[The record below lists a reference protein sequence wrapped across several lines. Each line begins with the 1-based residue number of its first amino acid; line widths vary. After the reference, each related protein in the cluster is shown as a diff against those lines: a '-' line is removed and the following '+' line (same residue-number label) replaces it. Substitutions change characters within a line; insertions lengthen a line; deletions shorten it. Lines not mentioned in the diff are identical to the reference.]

1 VDTRAAV
8 TRYLD
13 ALNGHAPDA
22 IAACVAPDFVN
33 EHTSVLGRSL
43 QGRQAYRDALDVFLA
58 RFEGLHYQVEDVVIE
73 EDRAALAYR
82 MTARYEGRPVTI
94 RGMFRFRVT
103 RGLIAHRVDY
113 WDSGEFTRQ
122 VTP

>member
-13 ALNGHAPDA
+13 ALNGHDPDV

-33 EHTSVLGRSL
+33 EHTSLLGRSL
-43 QGRQAYRDALDVFLA
+43 QGRQAYRVALDDFLA
-58 RFEGLHYQVEDVVIE
+58 RFEELHYQVEDVVVE
-73 EDRAALAYR
+73 DDRAALAYR
-82 MTARYEGRPVTI
+82 MTARYEGRAVSI
-94 RGMFRFRVT
+94 RGMFRFRVAG
-103 RGLIAHRVDY
+103 GLVAHRTDY

-122 VTP
+122 VTK

>member
-13 ALNGHAPDA
+13 ALNGHDADA
-22 IAACVAPDFVN
+22 IAASVAPDFVN

-43 QGRQAYRDALDVFLA
+43 QGRQAYREALDGFLS
-58 RFEGLHYQVEDVVIE
+58 RFEELHYEVEDIVVE
-73 EDRAALAYR
+73 DDRAALAYL
-82 MTARYEGRPVTI
+82 MTARYEGRPVSI
-94 RGMFRFRVT
+94 RGVFRFRVAG
-103 RGLIAHRVDY
+103 GLIAHRTDY